1 MSLQFV
7 NRKKLGST
15 KIHNKMAIL
24 KRRSRIVKNLNK
36 SFSSK
41 LMRLNEKILIVCIY
55 KTKKENSLPRD
66 FRWIEKKNIVYICQQ
81 ILKIKM
87 KNPTSNLLHERFNIE
102 EI

>member
-1 MSLQFV
+1 M

-41 LMRLNEKILIVCIY
+41 LMRLYEKILIVCIY
-55 KTKKENSLPRD
+55 KTKIRKFSSARFSLDRE
-66 FRWIEKKNIVYICQQ
+66 EKYRLHLSTNTE
-81 ILKIKM
+81 IKM